1 MDRIVQQRSSSFL
14 HLAFI
19 SLFSKS
25 TYLCFTSF
33 KLSTC
38 GHDEYVYWCNRE
50 INRYFRTSLKARVS
64 NDGVALA
71 IAANIVTVTFLHY
84 ATVLKKITFT
94 IYAKDY
100 IFGGLA
106 IGIAGSFWFYLHKY
120 IVFSHSLGIQTLWEI
135 TLTTLVYIVLLFI
148 FKLIRKEEL
157 SRLPII
163 RKLSF

>member
-1 MDRIVQQRSSSFL
+1 MVSRYIIHICFSCFNSYVWIGQCNSIHPASCTL
-14 HLAFI
+14 LFI

-38 GHDEYVYWCNRE
+38 GHDEYIYWCNRE
-50 INRYFRTSLKARVS
+50 INRYFCTSFKARVS

-94 IYAKDY
+94 IYAKT
-100 IFGGLA
+100 IFLA
-106 IGIAGSFWFYLHKY
+106 DLPSVSQALS
-120 IVFSHSLGIQTLWEI
+120 
-135 TLTTLVYIVLLFI
+135 VLP
-148 FKLIRKEEL
+148 
-157 SRLPII
+157 S
-163 RKLSF
+163 